1 MGASCSGADCV
12 SFGSCV
18 LKRLD
23 CLTPPSQSPRRH
35 PRNAAQA
42 SPTRPIDAGACTPS
56 DAGGTTD
63 MVIAV
68 VVQLAAG
75 CWRGWETPLGD
86 AAGETLGDAEPHLT
100 AAGA

>member
-1 MGASCSGADCV
+1 
-12 SFGSCV
+12 
-18 LKRLD
+18 
-23 CLTPPSQSPRRH
+23 
-35 PRNAAQA
+35 
-42 SPTRPIDAGACTPS
+42 
-56 DAGGTTD
+56 